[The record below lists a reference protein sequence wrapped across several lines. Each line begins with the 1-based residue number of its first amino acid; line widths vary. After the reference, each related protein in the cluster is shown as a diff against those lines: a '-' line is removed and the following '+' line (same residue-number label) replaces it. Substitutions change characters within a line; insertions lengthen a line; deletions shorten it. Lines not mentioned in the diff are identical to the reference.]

1 MNHNIDEI
9 LKQGES
15 QTTEF
20 KKSLSLRK
28 KAFESL
34 CGMVNSDYAKGLVIF
49 GISPTN
55 DIIGIEPGNLDS
67 LQISLTQHIG
77 QKFEPPL
84 ICSIEVISIQDKFLI
99 IISAKRLP
107 QVPYHEY
114 DSRAFIR
121 EGTLTRKL
129 VLTEKINL
137 QKIRN
142 REQHNGPW
150 ECDRCGTIVNM
161 LSSIVVTDCGIHKSF
176 KCHCGGEFWPLIE
189 SNKAT

>member
-1 MNHNIDEI
+1 MNYNIDGI
-9 LKQGES
+9 LRQGES

-20 KKSLSLRK
+20 KKSLSLK
-28 KAFESL
+28 KEAFESL

-67 LQISLTQHIG
+67 LQISLTQHIR

-84 ICSIEVISIQDKFLI
+84 IHSIEVIPVQDKSLI
-99 IISAKRLP
+99 IISVKRLA

-121 EGTLTRKL
+121 EGTSTRKL
-129 VLTEKINL
+129 TLTEKINL

-150 ECDRCGTIVNM
+150 QCDKCSAIVNM
-161 LSSIVVTDCGIHKSF
+161 LSSIVATDRGVHKSF

-189 SNKAT
+189 SNEVV

>member
-1 MNHNIDEI
+1 M

-20 KKSLSLRK
+20 KKSLSLK
-28 KAFESL
+28 KEAFESL

-67 LQISLTQHIG
+67 SQLSLTRHIR

-84 ICSIEVISIQDKFLI
+84 ICSIEVIPVQDKFLI

-121 EGTLTRKL
+121 EGTSTRKL
-129 VLTEKINL
+129 KLAEKINL

-150 ECDRCGTIVNM
+150 KCDRCGTIVNM
-161 LSSIVVTDCGIHKSF
+161 LASIVLTDRGAHKSF
-176 KCHCGGEFWPLIE
+176 KCHCGGEFWPLI
-189 SNKAT
+189 

>member
-1 MNHNIDEI
+1 MNYDINEI
-9 LKQGES
+9 LEQGES

-20 KKSLSLRK
+20 KKSLSLK
-28 KAFESL
+28 KEAFESL

-49 GISPTN
+49 GISPT
-55 DIIGIEPGNLDS
+55 DGIIGIEPGNLDS
-67 LQISLTQHIG
+67 SQISLAQHIR

-84 ICSIEVISIQDKFLI
+84 IHSIEVIPVQDKFLV
-99 IISAKRLP
+99 IISAKRSP

-114 DSRAFIR
+114 DCRAFIR
-121 EGTLTRKL
+121 EGTSTKKL

-150 ECDRCGTIVNM
+150 KCDQCGAIVNI
-161 LSSIVVTDCGIHKSF
+161 LSSIVVTDHGVRKSF
-176 KCHCGGEFWPLIE
+176 KCDCGGEFWPLI
-189 SNKAT
+189 